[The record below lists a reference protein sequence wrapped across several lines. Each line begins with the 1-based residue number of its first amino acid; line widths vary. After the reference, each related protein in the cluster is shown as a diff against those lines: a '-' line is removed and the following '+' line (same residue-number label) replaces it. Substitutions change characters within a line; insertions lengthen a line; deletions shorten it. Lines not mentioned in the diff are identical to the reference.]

1 MLRRSFVAFLPL
13 LWIAVACS
21 DSPGSGRPAGGEPG
35 GGPGG
40 ASDTTPQEDDP
51 ATDASRKDIC
61 ATLDYGHDRSNAD
74 YFLRFDDDAAALK
87 YSEGFLASSGITSA
101 AEIATDARLLRLVG
115 RVFDGFKRVFPRET
129 MGLDAPPRVIV
140 VQESGLNAFAG
151 YDERP
156 EIDKAP
162 WLFWVHQAT
171 VTSSRPD
178 GELEGLYAH
187 ELAHLILRNLLPQTR
202 AKIRTHYRVP
212 GSAEHGVIGAFA
224 DDDPVVRPHADEL
237 RTIGALV
244 GREYVFGSMPLS
256 AFEDSEYQSLLATLA
271 KNRPS
276 SADAR
281 TCQAADA
288 GLERARAFYK
298 ATVSIHDL
306 TLELTPKQIADLGA
320 LERATTSA
328 LRSCYA
334 SVKKSIFELK
344 IEDRSVQVLV
354 NGTPASLQTILDP
367 TTAEH
372 KLAYGALMANPVE
385 RQVDGKA
392 GETTIE
398 RLLEVVSTLH
408 GRAAALT
415 ASTELPIDE
424 LRVFDLEEDADDAA
438 VRVLRAIGDDS
449 LGAARL
455 FVGQMPDPDACLR
468 VVNTGGVPR
477 YGRFIDSHNATC
489 WRAFHATDLARELSR
504 CPVPSSAPSAQS
516 SAAALSASSAADD
529 AAPAMRLVQRP
540 RLPLLRAL
548 HHARSN
554 LLP

>member
-1 MLRRSFVAFLPL
+1 MLRRSLIAFLPL
-13 LWIAVACS
+13 LSIAVACS
-21 DSPGSGRPAGGEPG
+21 DSSGAGPRADRDPDAPPAD
-35 GGPGG
+35 
-40 ASDTTPQEDDP
+40 ASDTAPRPDDP
-51 ATDASRKDIC
+51 VTAASRRDIC

-74 YFLRFDDDAAALK
+74 YFLQFDDDAAALR

-129 MGLDAPPRVIV
+129 AGLDAPPRVIV

-151 YDERP
+151 YDERS
-156 EIDKAP
+156 EVDKAP

-178 GELEGLYAH
+178 AELEGLYAH
-187 ELAHLILRNLLPQTR
+187 ELAHLILRNLLPETR

-212 GSAEHGVIGAFA
+212 GRAEHGVIGAFV

-271 KNRPS
+271 KNRPA
-276 SADAR
+276 SADPR

-298 ATVSIHDL
+298 STVSVHDL

-367 TTAEH
+367 STAEH
-372 KLAYGALMANPVE
+372 KLAYGALMVNPVE
-385 RQVDGKA
+385 REVDTKA
-392 GETTIE
+392 EETTIE
-398 RLLEVVSTLH
+398 RILEVVSTLH
-408 GRAAALT
+408 QRAATLT
-415 ASTELPIDE
+415 ASAELPIDE

-438 VRVLRAIGDDS
+438 VRILRAIGDDA

-455 FVGQMPDPDACLR
+455 FVGQMPDPDECLR
-468 VVNTGGVPR
+468 VVSTGGVPR
-477 YGRFIDSHNATC
+477 YGRFIDPHNATC
-489 WRAFHATDLARELSR
+489 WRAFHATDLARELQR
-504 CPVPSSAPSAQS
+504 CPAVAPAPNVQS
-516 SAAALSASSAADD
+516 SAAALSTVAPAS
-529 AAPAMRLVQRP
+529 PAMRLVQRP
-540 RLPLLRAL
+540 RLPLLRAVHQPL
-548 HHARSN
+548 AR
-554 LLP
+554 P